1 MVHRCGTTGEGRPLH
16 NAAVDAPNGCGGDG
30 RAMVEG
36 GGEGTE
42 GVEGAEGMPTSR
54 ELRAARR
61 ALAAVAART
70 PLLECEPLSRD
81 ADAHVWL
88 KLENLQ
94 RTGSY
99 KIRGAFTKISRLRPA
114 VRARGVITAS
124 AGNHAQ
130 GVAFAARRVRVP
142 ATVVM
147 PVSAP
152 VYKVASARELGANVV
167 LHGDTYEQAEAEAR
181 RLEAARGYTFVHP
194 FDDWDVIA
202 GQASVTLEILEDFPA
217 GAGGPRRP
225 RLIGV
230 QARGAD
236 AAVRSFAARQP
247 VAVPAARTIADGI
260 RVTRPGARP
269 LQAILSRVDEMA
281 AVGDEEIARAVVYLL
296 ERAKLLV
303 EPAGAAGVAALLA
316 RAITCRSE
324 DRVCVVLTGGNVDV
338 NLVARIIEH
347 GLTRAGRYLVVRAR
361 LDDRPGQLA
370 ALLQPLSAM
379 RVNIID
385 IEHHRAGWLLPVGQ
399 SDVVLHLEA
408 RDLHHARDIVAALQ
422 RAGYAA
428 EPLTPLE
435 ELV

>member
-1 MVHRCGTTGEGRPLH
+1 
-16 NAAVDAPNGCGGDG
+16 
-30 RAMVEG
+30 
-36 GGEGTE
+36 
-42 GVEGAEGMPTSR
+42 
-54 ELRAARR
+54 
-61 ALAAVAART
+61 
-70 PLLECEPLSRD
+70 
-81 ADAHVWL
+81 
-88 KLENLQ
+88 
-94 RTGSY
+94 
-99 KIRGAFTKISRLRPA
+99 
-114 VRARGVITAS
+114 
-124 AGNHAQ
+124 
-130 GVAFAARRVRVP
+130 
-142 ATVVM
+142 
-147 PVSAP
+147 
-152 VYKVASARELGANVV
+152 
-167 LHGDTYEQAEAEAR
+167 
-181 RLEAARGYTFVHP
+181 
-194 FDDWDVIA
+194 
-202 GQASVTLEILEDFPA
+202 
-217 GAGGPRRP
+217 
-225 RLIGV
+225 
-230 QARGAD
+230 
-236 AAVRSFAARQP
+236 
-247 VAVPAARTIADGI
+247 
-260 RVTRPGARP
+260 
-269 LQAILSRVDEMA
+269 MA